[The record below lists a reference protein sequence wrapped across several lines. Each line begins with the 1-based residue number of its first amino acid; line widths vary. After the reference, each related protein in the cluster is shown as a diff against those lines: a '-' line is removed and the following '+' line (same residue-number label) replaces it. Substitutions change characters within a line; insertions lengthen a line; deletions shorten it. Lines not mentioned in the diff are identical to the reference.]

1 MTAKR
6 VPREKIPWFPTVDPE
21 RCTGCRICFEFCQ
34 HGVYAWDDEKNIAV
48 VSQPFN
54 CLVGCAGCEPKCPA
68 GAISFPEMEAI
79 SDLIRKIREELKK
92 AA

>member
-34 HGVYAWDDEKNIAV
+34 HGVYAWDDEKNIAA
-48 VSQPFN
+48 VSHPST
-54 CLVGCAGCEPKCPA
+54 AWSAAPAASRSARPEPSRSPRWKRSA
-68 GAISFPEMEAI
+68 T
-79 SDLIRKIREELKK
+79 
-92 AA
+92 